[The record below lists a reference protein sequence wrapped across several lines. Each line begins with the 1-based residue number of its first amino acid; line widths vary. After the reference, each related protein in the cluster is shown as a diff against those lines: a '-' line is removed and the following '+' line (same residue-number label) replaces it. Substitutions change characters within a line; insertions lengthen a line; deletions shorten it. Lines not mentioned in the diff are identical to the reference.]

1 MENSNMTKPARDR
14 IVAFYRHDA
23 ADHRGRTLREM
34 WTWDHD
40 RLEMVHDYIQW
51 LFPLREPSMFNSSA
65 PLVTDETVSAFADD
79 AALRQALKHSLVMM
93 LDFYGLAL
101 HEEQDGRVRVS
112 ESASFASRRGNWV
125 VPYNHNHLRLTRI
138 LTSVRTLG
146 LPAYS
151 IALFDCLEKI
161 RKIRP
166 DAISTE
172 TFGYWQRA
180 ARF

>member
-1 MENSNMTKPARDR
+1 MTNPARDR
-14 IVAFYRHDA
+14 IVAFYRHEA
-23 ADHRGRTLREM
+23 ADHRGRTLREI
-34 WTWDHD
+34 WTWDQD

-65 PLVTDETVSAFADD
+65 PLVTDETVAAFTSDP
-79 AALRQALKHSLVMM
+79 ALHDALKLSFVIM

-101 HEEQDGRVRVS
+101 QEQQDGRVLIT
-112 ESASFASRRGNWV
+112 ESPSLASRRSIWI

-138 LTSVRTLG
+138 LASVRTLG
-146 LPAYS
+146 LPQYS
-151 IALFDCLEKI
+151 SALFDCLERI
-161 RKIRP
+161 RKARP

-180 ARF
+180 R

>member
-1 MENSNMTKPARDR
+1 MKNPAEDR
-14 IVAFYRHDA
+14 IVAFYRHEA
-23 ADHRGRTLREM
+23 ADHRGRMLREI

-40 RLEMVHDYIQW
+40 HLEMVHDYIQW

-65 PLVTDETVSAFADD
+65 PLVTDNTVAAFAGD
-79 AALRQALKHSLVMM
+79 AALGNALKRSLVIM

-101 HEEQDGRVRVS
+101 HEEADVRIS
-112 ESASFASRRGNWV
+112 ESPSFASRRGNWV

-138 LTSVRTLG
+138 LTSVRILG
-146 LPAYS
+146 LPEYS
-151 IALFDCLEKI
+151 AALFECLEKI
-161 RKIRP
+161 GRASP

-180 ARF
+180 IMVP

>member
-1 MENSNMTKPARDR
+1 MTSPARDR
-14 IVAFYRHDA
+14 IVAFYRHEA
-23 ADHRGRTLREM
+23 ADHCGRTLREI

-51 LFPLREPSMFNSSA
+51 LFPLREPSMFNSNA
-65 PLVTDETVSAFADD
+65 PLVTDETVAAFAGD
-79 AALRQALKHSLVMM
+79 ATLRNAMKLSLVIM
-93 LDFYGLAL
+93 LDFYGLAVQ
-101 HEEQDGRVRVS
+101 EQQDGGVRIS
-112 ESASFASRRGNWV
+112 EGPSFASRRGNWV

-151 IALFDCLEKI
+151 AALFDCLEKI
-161 RKIRP
+161 SRARP

-172 TFGYWQRA
+172 TFAYWQRA
-180 ARF
+180 AHF